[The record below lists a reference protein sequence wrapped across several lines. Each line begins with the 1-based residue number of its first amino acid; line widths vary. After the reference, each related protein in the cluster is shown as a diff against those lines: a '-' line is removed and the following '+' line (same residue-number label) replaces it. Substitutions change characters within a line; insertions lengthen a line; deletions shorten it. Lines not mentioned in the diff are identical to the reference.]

1 MNYLRIY
8 NEIIN
13 NAKNTIRNCY
23 VEKHHIIPRC
33 MGGTDAVGN
42 IVKLTA
48 REHYICHWL
57 LAKTYNTKKL
67 WGAFAMLCVASN
79 KHQRLTN
86 SRMFEKARIARSMA
100 SSGNGNGMYGKAS
113 ACKSHT
119 PETKEKIRLAK
130 LGKPRIQT
138 VKRPPASQ
146 ETKDKISKSKM
157 GVPSRRKGIKAN
169 LIKCPHCHKIIG
181 GEGNF
186 NRYHGDKCKK
196 KEKLC
201 H

>member
-1 MNYLRIY
+1 MNYLKIY
-8 NEIIN
+8 NQIVEK
-13 NAKNTIRNCY
+13 AQTTTRDCY

-33 MGGTDAVGN
+33 MGGSNDPEN

-67 WGAFAMLCVASN
+67 WGAFAMLCVSST

-86 SRMFEKARIARSMA
+86 SKLFERARIARSKA
-100 SSGNGNGMYGKAS
+100 SSGSGNGMYGKPS

-119 PETKEKIRLAK
+119 PETKEKMRLAK

-146 ETKDKISKSKM
+146 ETKDRISKAKL
-157 GVPSRRKGIKAN
+157 GVPSKLKGRPAN
-169 LIKCPHCHKIIG
+169 RIKCPHCYKIIG

-186 NRYHGDKCKK
+186 NRYHGNKCKNK
-196 KEKLC
+196 MGE
-201 H
+201 